1 MNLQDPQVVQAVKG
15 AIKAAIDSL
24 MLEIRNDV
32 TLTLRR
38 KENPGPPFLN
48 TSKPNEP
55 PATRNFSSGLAGS
68 VAANLATIK
77 GNRISGRVGVNKE
90 YGAPLEFGA
99 PANGLEPRPF
109 MRPTIEDNRERY
121 TTIAAE
127 DVARGLRKVFG

>member
-1 MNLQDPQVVQAVKG
+1 MNLQDPQVAQAVKG

-24 MLEIRNDV
+24 MSEIRNDV
-32 TLTLRR
+32 TLTLSR

-48 TSKPNEP
+48 TSKPDEP
-55 PATRNFSSGLAGS
+55 PATRNFTSGLAGS
-68 VAANLATIK
+68 ATVNLATIK

-90 YGAPLEFGA
+90 YAAPLEFGA

-109 MRPTIEDNRERY
+109 LRPTIEDNRERY

>member
-1 MNLQDPQVVQAVKG
+1 MNLQDPQVAQAVKG

-24 MLEIRNDV
+24 MLESRNDV

-48 TSKPNEP
+48 TSKPGEP
-55 PATRNFSSGLAGS
+55 PATRNFTSGLAGS
-68 VAANLATIK
+68 ATVNLATIK

-90 YGAPLEFGA
+90 YAAPLEFGA

-109 MRPTIEDNRERY
+109 LRPTIEDNRERY

-127 DVARGLRKVFG
+127 DVARGLRKVFV